1 MRQHTLFAAI
11 VAAIVLLGLPA
22 RAQLLW
28 RVSGNGLER
37 PSYIMGTHHL
47 ALPSMLDSIS
57 GFADALAASGAV
69 WGEVDC
75 DSMASPQVMQRM
87 AMAMMAPPDSA
98 LSHLLSAD
106 GYAVVERTF
115 NKYFGPTGL
124 SLKQLDALKPAAI
137 ATQMQVLRDAANMGN
152 WDPSQQIDAEVQ
164 RRARA
169 AGKAVHG
176 LEDIDFQIG
185 LLLGAPLTV
194 QASDLLEMCKRDS
207 AYAALSAEI
216 GSAYERQDLDR
227 LQRLIEDEEL
237 AGDSRE
243 AQRLIYD
250 RNASW
255 VSTLPAAMARGPVL
269 VCVGAGHLPG
279 AKGLIAMLRGK
290 GFTVAPFA
298 GAAKSD
304 SGQ

>member
-1 MRQHTLFAAI
+1 MRQKSLLIAIFAA
-11 VAAIVLLGLPA
+11 AALLWLPA

-57 GFADALAASGAV
+57 GFSDALAASSAV

-75 DSMASPQVMQRM
+75 DSMASPQVLQRM
-87 AMAMMAPPDSA
+87 AMAMTAPPDSA
-98 LSHLLSAD
+98 LSRLLSAD

-115 NKYFGPTGL
+115 NKYFGATGL
-124 SLKQLDALKPAAI
+124 TLKQLDALKPTAI

-152 WDPSQQIDAEVQ
+152 WDPSQQIDAVVQ
-164 RRARA
+164 HRARA

-176 LEDIDFQIG
+176 LESIDFQIG
-185 LLLGAPLTV
+185 LLLGAPLTT

-207 AYAALSAEI
+207 VYAAVSAEI
-216 GSAYERQDLDR
+216 CSAYERQDLDR
-227 LQRLIEDEEL
+227 LLQLMEDEEC

-250 RNASW
+250 RNSRWAAM
-255 VSTLPAAMARGPVL
+255 LPAAMAQGPVL

-279 AKGLIAMLRGK
+279 AKGLIALLRGQ

-298 GAAKSD
+298 GAANSAT
-304 SGQ
+304 GQ